1 MKILI
6 QQKKHQLYLADAG
19 KWTPDPSRALQ
30 FPTSLAALQF
40 CTLHAMT
47 DVAVLLKFSSSRF
60 DVTLEPF
67 YPGASEMAEKSTHV
81 TQ

>member
-6 QQKKHQLYLADAG
+6 QQKNHQLYLAEAG

-60 DVTLEPF
+60 DVTLQPF
-67 YPGASEMAEKSTHV
+67 HPGAGATVGKSTHV
-81 TQ
+81 T